1 MSKSISKNALFKGLL
16 NLFNIVLPILV
27 GPVIAHNLG
36 DVSYGQIS
44 YAESLTGWF
53 LIFAS
58 FGISQYGL
66 REISKVRDD
75 EEKLQQTFT
84 SLFLFTLF
92 TNILVSSIYMIYV
105 YTIGRNRPDF
115 YTCMILGFN
124 LVFNLFYVEWI
135 NEALENYD
143 FIATKTIIV
152 RIIYSVL
159 VIFCIRDISNFNLYL
174 YLVIGSNFINNILSF
189 VYIKK
194 RIKFNFNNL
203 HFIRHI
209 KPMFFVVIL
218 SNVNILYTQLDKLM
232 LGSETFGTD
241 TVNVGYYNM
250 AQKIM
255 SIINILML
263 TIIQV
268 SMPRLSNYLGNDSRE
283 EYMSLLRRIIK
294 IYFMFLFP
302 ASIGMLCLSKEIILL
317 YGGSD
322 YIKAIPIMFVF
333 SLYMLTIGVEGIIA
347 NQMIYLNGR
356 EKDDVKL
363 VLVGGVLNVIL
374 NFALVITGY
383 FTPTNAIITTLIANF
398 IVIMLEYRFARKVIN
413 IDINLFAFENIK
425 YFYYSL
431 LFIPLIF
438 AIKYFVNSILL
449 VSALAVL
456 ACGIVYIAVLIL
468 TKDEVFLQLSNTLL
482 KKFKLKR

>member
-1 MSKSISKNALFKGLL
+1 MTKSISKNALFKGSL

-27 GPVIAHNLG
+27 GPVITRTLG
-36 DVSYGQIS
+36 EDLYGYIS

-53 LIFAS
+53 LIFAC

-92 TNILVSSIYMIYV
+92 TNILVSSIYMIFI
-105 YTIGRNRPDF
+105 YTVGRGRPDF

-143 FIATKTIIV
+143 FIAIKTMIV
-152 RIIYSVL
+152 RIIYSLL
-159 VIFCIRDISNFNLYL
+159 VIFCIRNINDFELYL
-174 YLVIGSNFINNILSF
+174 YLVIGFNFLNNILSF

-194 RIKFNFNNL
+194 RVNFNFKNL
-203 HFIRHI
+203 HFRRHI

-232 LGSETFGTD
+232 MGSGAVGAGTRD
-241 TVNVGYYNM
+241 VGYYSL

-255 SIINILML
+255 TIINTLML

-268 SMPRLSNYLGNDSRE
+268 TMPRLSNYLGNDSKE
-283 EYMSLLRRIIK
+283 EYMSLLKRIIK

-302 ASIGMLCLSKEIILL
+302 ASIGMICLSKEIILM
-317 YGGSD
+317 YAGPKF
-322 YIKAIPIMFVF
+322 IAAAPVMFIF
-333 SLYMLTIGVEGIIA
+333 SIYMLTIGVEGIIS

-363 VLVGGVLNVIL
+363 VLIGGVLNVIL
-374 NFALVITGY
+374 NIGLAITGN
-383 FTPTNAIITTLIANF
+383 FTPTNAIITTLIANL
-398 IVIMLEYRFARKVIN
+398 IVIVLEYRFVRKVIK
-413 IDINLFAFENIK
+413 IDINLFAFENVK

-438 AIKYFVNSILL
+438 LIKHFINSVFLI
-449 VSALAVL
+449 SALSVL
-456 ACGIVYIAVLIL
+456 ACGIIYMGIL
-468 TKDEVFLQLSNTLL
+468 FITKDEVFLQLTNTLL
-482 KKFKLKR
+482 RKVKIKR

>member
-1 MSKSISKNALFKGLL
+1 MSKSISKNALFKGSL

-27 GPVIAHNLG
+27 GPVITRTLG
-36 DVSYGQIS
+36 EDLYGYIS

-53 LIFAS
+53 LIFAC

-84 SLFLFTLF
+84 SLFLFTLL
-92 TNILVSSIYMIYV
+92 TNILVSSIYMIFI
-105 YTIGRNRPDF
+105 YTVGRNRPDF

-143 FIATKTIIV
+143 FIAIKTMIV
-152 RIIYSVL
+152 RIIYSLL
-159 VIFCIRDISNFNLYL
+159 VIFCIRNINDFELYL
-174 YLVIGSNFINNILSF
+174 YLVIGFNFLNNILSF

-194 RIKFNFNNL
+194 RVNFNFKNL
-203 HFIRHI
+203 HFKRHI

-232 LGSETFGTD
+232 MGSGTVGTGTRD
-241 TVNVGYYNM
+241 VGYYSL

-255 SIINILML
+255 TIINTLML

-268 SMPRLSNYLGNDSRE
+268 TMPRLSNYLGNDSKE
-283 EYMSLLRRIIK
+283 EYMSLLKRIIK

-302 ASIGMLCLSKEIILL
+302 ASIGMICLSKEIILM
-317 YGGSD
+317 YAGPKF
-322 YIKAIPIMFVF
+322 IAAAPVMFIF
-333 SLYMLTIGVEGIIA
+333 SIYMLTIGVEGIIS

-363 VLVGGVLNVIL
+363 VLIGGVLNVIL
-374 NFALVITGY
+374 NIGLAITGK
-383 FTPTNAIITTLIANF
+383 FTPTNAIITTLIANL
-398 IVIMLEYRFARKVIN
+398 IVIVLEYRFVRKVIK
-413 IDINLFAFENIK
+413 IDINLFAFENVK

-431 LFIPLIF
+431 LFIPVIFIIKHFISSVFLI
-438 AIKYFVNSILL
+438 
-449 VSALAVL
+449 SALAVL
-456 ACGIVYIAVLIL
+456 ACGIIYVGILIL

-482 KKFKLKR
+482 RKFKIKR

>member
-1 MSKSISKNALFKGLL
+1 MSKSISKNALFKGSL

-27 GPVIAHNLG
+27 GPVIAQTLG
-36 DVSYGQIS
+36 DKSYGQIS

-66 REISKVRDD
+66 REVSKVRDD

-84 SLFLFTLF
+84 SLFLFTLV

-105 YTIGRNRPDF
+105 FTIGRNRPDF

-143 FIATKTIIV
+143 FIATKTMVV
-152 RIIYSVL
+152 RIIYSLL

-194 RIKFNFNNL
+194 RVRFNFKNL
-203 HFIRHI
+203 QFKRHI

-218 SNVNILYTQLDKLM
+218 SNVNILYTQLDKIM
-232 LGSETFGTD
+232 LGSQTFGTD

-268 SMPRLSNYLGNDSRE
+268 TMPRLSNYLGNDSKE
-283 EYMSLLRRIIK
+283 EYISLLRRIIK

-317 YGGSD
+317 YGGSQFV
-322 YIKAIPIMFVF
+322 KAIPIMFVF
-333 SLYMLTIGVEGIIA
+333 SIYMLTIGVEGIIA

-363 VLVGGVLNVIL
+363 VLIGGILNVIL
-374 NFALVITGY
+374 NVALALMGY
-383 FTPTNAIITTLIANF
+383 FTPTNAIITTLISNL
-398 IVIMLEYRFARKVIN
+398 IVIVLEYRFARKVIN

-425 YFYYSL
+425 YFYYSI

-438 AIKYFVNSILL
+438 AIKYFINSILL
-449 VSALAVL
+449 VSGLSVL
-456 ACGIVYIAVLIL
+456 ICGIVYVGIL
-468 TKDEVFLQLSNTLL
+468 VFSKDEVFLQLSDTLL
-482 KKFKLKR
+482 RKFKIKR